1 MRAVLVLWRKLVSQI
16 GHWPTYLLGSLLF
29 FSQQMAHAD
38 VWGYIDE
45 KGVAHFASEKLDDR
59 YEIFYRGGE
68 SFDTSRTP
76 KPPVVEVETQ
86 GKKIKEANPS
96 DPNYLAAL
104 EARTET
110 IGSLMLDL
118 TLLRGMVVEELS
130 ADVVPYEDPA
140 WAEELDYLGVS
151 LPAKDC
157 VERRLQW
164 LRYMVVP
171 TQEDLIR
178 IRQVADSLSQLTEG
192 EVRAAEES
200 FQSAS

>member
-1 MRAVLVLWRKLVSQI
+1 MSDVTTLVVETVEEAESQEVNTRLVLSNGAVVRVRPLPSHILMKLYQKY
-16 GHWPTYLLGSLLF
+16 P
-29 FSQQMAHAD
+29 
-38 VWGYIDE
+38 E
-45 KGVAHFASEKLDDR
+45 
-59 YEIFYRGGE
+59 
-68 SFDTSRTP
+68 P
-76 KPPVVEVETQ
+76 KPPIVEVETQ
-86 GKKIKEANPS
+86 GKKIRESNPS
-96 DPNYLAAL
+96 DPTYLAAL
-104 EARTET
+104 ESRTEV
-110 IGSLMLDL
+110 IGNLMMDL

-171 TQEDLIR
+171 TQEDLIN

-200 FQSAS
+200 FQRPS